1 MSEPEEQPGTI
12 RVVRCIHCENRFT
25 GEDYGGGWSICE
37 MCRPEPKD
45 GESEAKH
52 DGGESGGGR

>member
-12 RVVRCIHCENRFT
+12 RVVRCIHCENRFM

-37 MCRPEPKD
+37 MCRPQPKD

-52 DGGESGGGR
+52 E